1 MDEMK
6 IKNAFVWLGVALVSL
21 TLNSC
26 KKEDGGTIPAPSKP
40 AVDLANWK
48 ADPNLP
54 KPQITATVEII
65 KDSEHKKISMKV
77 TAEESNGLT
86 VHEIQFMLKYRVF
99 NEESQKHEYPEGTAI
114 PKMIPK
120 IEKGAGVFQTPIV
133 EKALREV
140 AWESNNDNWE
150 VEIRSYNQYYK
161 E

>member
-6 IKNAFVWLGVALVSL
+6 IKNALFWLGVVLVPL
-21 TLNSC
+21 TLTSC
-26 KKEDGGTIPAPSKP
+26 KKEDGGTSLAPSKP
-40 AVDLANWK
+40 AVDLTNWK
-48 ADPNLP
+48 PDPNLP

-65 KDSEHKKISMKV
+65 KDSEHQKISMKV
-77 TAEESNGLT
+77 TAEESTGLT
-86 VHEIQFMLKYRVF
+86 VHEIQFVLKYRVF
-99 NEESQKHEYPEGTAI
+99 NEESQEHEYPEGMAV

-133 EKALREV
+133 EKVLREV
-140 AWESNNDNWE
+140 AWDSDNDNWE